1 MTRRSERLGDEV
13 RQELAAIIDRQLK
26 DPRVGFV
33 TVTRVRLTADLR
45 SARVYVGVL
54 GDEPARERSL
64 AGLQSAVGF
73 LRRQLGRRLR
83 LRYTPEL
90 AFFYDEGLDAT
101 ERVAQLLTEY
111 APETPPIAFVER
123 FAFYERAR
131 SAFAVVMTGDTRK
144 YANIVLKKGVA

>member
-13 RQELAAIIDRQLK
+13 RQELAGIIDRQLK

-83 LRYTPEL
+83 LRHTPEL

-101 ERVAQLLTEY
+101 ERVAQLLTENV
-111 APETPPIAFVER
+111 PESPPED
-123 FAFYERAR
+123 EPE
-131 SAFAVVMTGDTRK
+131 GE
-144 YANIVLKKGVA
+144 